1 MVKAL
6 YKKQPEGINDIDW
19 QELEAR
25 VVATI
30 RLCLDD
36 DVMYHVMDEESS
48 ATVWAKLESWYMS
61 RSFVNKLY
69 LK

>member
-19 QELEAR
+19 QELKAR

-36 DVMYHVMDEESS
+36 DVMYHVMDEEPL
-48 ATVWAKLESWYMS
+48 ATVWAKLESWCMS
-61 RSFVNKLY
+61 RSLLNKLY
-69 LK
+69 FK